1 MLKRGFIFVL
11 AAIAMVVVATLAPT
25 SASAMRG
32 GSWRAGYG
40 PGPSPSPHPSAFR
53 TSPGHVRGRVGGC
66 PGRRRE
72 HVCVRWYA
80 PHGGGPNRPAPVCIR
95 YVWVNKCTG

>member
-1 MLKRGFIFVL
+1 MLKRGLIFVL
-11 AAIAMVVVATLAPT
+11 AAIAVVVVVTLAPT

-40 PGPSPSPHPSAFR
+40 PGPSPHPSAFR
-53 TSPGHVRGRVGGC
+53 TSPGHVRGRARGC

-80 PHGGGPNRPAPVCIR
+80 PHGGGPNRPPPVCIR

>member
-40 PGPSPSPHPSAFR
+40 PSPPPSAFR
-53 TSPGHVRGRVGGC
+53 MSPGHVRGRVRGC

-80 PHGGGPNRPAPVCIR
+80 PHGGGPNRPPPVCIR